1 MGDHQGGGLFMAAES
16 EALFKKI
23 KMVSGQIAKIRA
35 VLDPRW
41 KDLVK
46 QIEYAIRT
54 KDRDKIELYLS
65 AIDGRIKEVSK
76 TLQAAR
82 AAMGDV
88 RNLQLDEDFVAGHIV
103 ELDDL
108 VSTLSESVKSLTAQ
122 FAQGKKLQNQA
133 EAASDAAG
141 DSAGQATASQ
151 AQLETEMNEAKQKF
165 SAVFRKADAI
175 QGRAAEAVTRR
186 DAKALAKAKAEYDA
200 LGLEVQISL
209 YEGLLKRV
217 KELGASAGSKEYA
230 PDVQAQLKDG
240 AKDLLNQARG
250 VNVYVEQLKL
260 GIERMKAMKVEPVD
274 AGKAA
279 KLLSL
284 DRAAEDM
291 LKKLL
296 AGPVSGLEPG
306 LEQIGRKLDPKQK
319 GKEMLTKLK
328 GAGIV

>member
-1 MGDHQGGGLFMAAES
+1 MADSAS
-16 EALFKKI
+16 EKLFKKI
-23 KMVSGQIAKIRA
+23 KLVAGQVAKIRA
-35 VLDPRW
+35 VLDVRW

-46 QIEYAIRT
+46 QIEYAIKT
-54 KDRDKIELYLS
+54 QDRDKIELYLS

-88 RNLQLDEDFVAGHIV
+88 RELQADEDFVAGNIV
-103 ELDDL
+103 EMDDV
-108 VSTLSESVKSLTAQ
+108 VSGLSEAVKSLTAQ

-133 EAASDAAG
+133 EAAARTAK
-141 DSAGQATASQ
+141 DSAGQATADQ
-151 AQLETEMNEAKQKF
+151 AQLESSMNEAKEKF

-175 QGRAAEAVTRR
+175 QVRAADAVKRR
-186 DAKALAKAKAEYDA
+186 DAKALAKAKSEHAA
-200 LGLEVQISL
+200 LGIDVQLVL
-209 YEGLLKRV
+209 YEGLLKRI
-217 KELGASAGSKEYA
+217 KELGASAGAKEYA

-240 AKDLLNQARG
+240 YKDLMNQAAG
-250 VNVYVEQLKL
+250 VKVYVEQLEL
-260 GIERMKAMKVEPVD
+260 GIERMKAMKVEAAD

-296 AGPVSGLEPG
+296 AGPGTALEPG

-319 GKEMLTKLK
+319 GKEMLAKLK

>member
-1 MGDHQGGGLFMAAES
+1 MASQS
-16 EALFKKI
+16 EAQFKKI
-23 KMVSGQIAKIRA
+23 KVVAGQIAKIRA

-46 QIEYAIRT
+46 QIEYAIKT

-65 AIDGRIKEVSK
+65 AIDGRIKEVAK

-82 AAMGDV
+82 VAMGDV
-88 RNLQLDEDFVAGHIV
+88 RELQLDEDFVAGNIV
-103 ELDDL
+103 EMDDV
-108 VSTLSESVKSLTAQ
+108 VSTLSEAVKSLTAQ

-133 EAASDAAG
+133 EAASETAS
-141 DSAGQATASQ
+141 DSAGQATAVQ
-151 AQLETEMNEAKQKF
+151 AQLETAMNDAKASF
-165 SAVFRKADAI
+165 SAVFKKADAI
-175 QGRAAEAVTRR
+175 QVRAAAAVKAR
-186 DAKALAKAKAEYDA
+186 DAKALAKAKSEYDA
-200 LGLEVQISL
+200 LGIDMQLTL
-209 YEGLLKRV
+209 HEGLLKRI
-217 KELGASAGSKEYA
+217 KELGASASSKEYA

-240 AKDLLNQARG
+240 VKDLMNQAAG

-260 GIERMKAMKVEPVD
+260 GVGRMKEMKVEQAD

-284 DRAAEDM
+284 DRAAEDT

-296 AGPVSGLEPG
+296 AGPSSGLEPG
-306 LEQIGRKLDPKQK
+306 LEQIGKKLDPKQK
-319 GKEMLTKLK
+319 GKEMLARLK